1 MDEFSVLDEVREGV
15 WVQVGSRRSYVNAC
29 ELIQV
34 HGDAPFYIS
43 G

>member
-29 ELIQV
+29 KFIQA
-34 HGDAPFYIS
+34 HGDPPFYTS
-43 G
+43 R